1 MARRKT
7 KTSIAL
13 MPALIERLDRV
24 ARATRSN
31 RSAVISDMIEAGLDQ
46 AEMMV
51 KATSDPVLMRAVG
64 QVMTDPGVMRQMIA
78 GLRMELTD
86 EQMQLFHD
94 RLGAFETLAGAG
106 PAASGTIKKLRKSR
120 AKR

>member
-1 MARRKT
+1 MARKKM

-24 ARATRSN
+24 ARATRSS
-31 RSAVISDMIEAGLDQ
+31 RSVVISDMIEAGLDQ

-94 RLGAFETLAGAG
+94 RLGAFETLAGAAPVAG
-106 PAASGTIKKLRKSR
+106 GTIKKLRKSR